1 MEHKSLIGG
10 GKVRGEKEDRERRI
24 AQKETRHPIQ
34 QTEFSKKEQN
44 DESKGNE
51 MITQAE
57 MVADTAKK
65 HVAELKEMYAKG
77 MDKKQS
83 KKQNNKQS
91 LRTKK

>member
-1 MEHKSLIGG
+1 
-10 GKVRGEKEDRERRI
+10 
-24 AQKETRHPIQ
+24 
-34 QTEFSKKEQN
+34 
-44 DESKGNE
+44 

-83 KKQNNKQS
+83 KKQSKKQNNKQS

>member
-1 MEHKSLIGG
+1 
-10 GKVRGEKEDRERRI
+10 
-24 AQKETRHPIQ
+24 
-34 QTEFSKKEQN
+34 
-44 DESKGNE
+44 

-91 LRTKK
+91 LQTKNNLNPKFKQASLLNIKTRP